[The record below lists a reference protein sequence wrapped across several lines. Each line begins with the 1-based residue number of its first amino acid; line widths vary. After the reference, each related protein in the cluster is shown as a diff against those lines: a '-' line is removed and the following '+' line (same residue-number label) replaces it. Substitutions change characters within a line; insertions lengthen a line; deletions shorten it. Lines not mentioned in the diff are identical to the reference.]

1 MAEVRPLGKAHGV
14 LQQEGDVLARKNG
27 ELEAS
32 SRKLRAQLKEAVS
45 DQERLNK
52 RLAQQDELMAA
63 ENGRLEKRL
72 TEALKQVFP
81 LAGRK
86 HVLFTSE
93 KSPPRLLVHTPHYND
108 IVDHNLLHILHLT
121 VTVTSGSGISAF

>member
-1 MAEVRPLGKAHGV
+1 M

-27 ELEAS
+27 ELEAL

-63 ENGRLEKRL
+63 ENGRLEKKL
-72 TEALKQVFP
+72 TEALKQVLPFAVRMHAI
-81 LAGRK
+81 LIS
-86 HVLFTSE
+86 HTC
-93 KSPPRLLVHTPHYND
+93 TPHLKSLQP
-108 IVDHNLLHILHLT
+108 LLQ
-121 VTVTSGSGISAF
+121 S